1 MSDETSGPE
10 PQPVDQAAVDQ
21 ADEAAGYRVV
31 VDEEEVADLPDSD
44 PNVAAAAGDCEHE
57 NHIGDETDHDP
68 LAGAAQESD

>member
-1 MSDETSGPE
+1 
-10 PQPVDQAAVDQ
+10 
-21 ADEAAGYRVV
+21 V